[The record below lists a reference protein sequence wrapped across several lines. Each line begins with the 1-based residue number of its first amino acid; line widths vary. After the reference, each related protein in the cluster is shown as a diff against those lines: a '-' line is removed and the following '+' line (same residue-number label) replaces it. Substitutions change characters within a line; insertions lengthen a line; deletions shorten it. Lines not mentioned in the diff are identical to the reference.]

1 MIRNL
6 VRALIAT
13 IVLAVITGLFYPLV
27 MTGFAQVVFHN
38 KADGSLVR
46 GDGRTIGSSL
56 IGQQWTGPQ
65 WFYGRPSA
73 ISNPY
78 DASTSSGSNLGPL
91 SQALADA
98 IKERVAAIL
107 KLDGPYHV
115 GLTAAQIPVDLLT
128 ASASGLDPDISPEA
142 AQFQAPRIAAVRDLS
157 LAQVLALIRGHTESR
172 SLGLLGEPR
181 VNVVQLNLALQLLGG

>member
-1 MIRNL
+1 
-6 VRALIAT
+6 
-13 IVLAVITGLFYPLV
+13 
-27 MTGFAQVVFHN
+27 
-38 KADGSLVR
+38 
-46 GDGRTIGSSL
+46 
-56 IGQQWTGPQ
+56 
-65 WFYGRPSA
+65 
-73 ISNPY
+73 
-78 DASTSSGSNLGPL
+78 LGPNSL
-91 SQALADA
+91 ALADA

-107 KLDGPYHV
+107 KVDGPFHP
-115 GLTAAQIPVDLLT
+115 GLTASQIPVDLLT